1 MMDEEK
7 CVSCGAT
14 IPEGQQVCNECR
26 MKALD
31 YGFYVGY
38 AMINN
43 LTFTHSGTLA
53 EMVKWMEEQMMQ
65 GANEMKMWKEE

>member
-1 MMDEEK
+1 
-7 CVSCGAT
+7 
-14 IPEGQQVCNECR
+14 
-26 MKALD
+26 
-31 YGFYVGY
+31 
-38 AMINN
+38 MINK